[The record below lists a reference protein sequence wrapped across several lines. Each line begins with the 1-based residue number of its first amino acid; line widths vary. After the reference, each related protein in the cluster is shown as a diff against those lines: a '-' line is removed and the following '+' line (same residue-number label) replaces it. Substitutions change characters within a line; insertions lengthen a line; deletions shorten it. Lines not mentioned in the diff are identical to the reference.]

1 MLIREIEQS
10 KTKYY
15 TYNDFCIIENDI
27 TTEEEREKYS
37 RTSRMEYIS
46 TAQVVRDLENLN
58 PNKQ

>member
-58 PNKQ
+58 PNK